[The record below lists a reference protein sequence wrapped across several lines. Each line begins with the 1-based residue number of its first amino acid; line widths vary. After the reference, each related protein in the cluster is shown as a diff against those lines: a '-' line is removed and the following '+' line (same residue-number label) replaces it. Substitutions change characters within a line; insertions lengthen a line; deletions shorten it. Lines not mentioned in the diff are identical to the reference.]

1 MMSRTKGLSAGLLA
15 GLVAAVA
22 MTVTMLLLACV
33 GIATPLVIIGDR
45 LSVFISPGPFLSL
58 MGKVGGYNHLK
69 QLGVGSTIAGQ
80 LFVGAIAGTIFGLFV
95 RRNSRLRATVATI
108 SIFVLLP
115 IISAAIALWPV
126 LGTNYR
132 GLPIDAARLVTL
144 IGLVLCF
151 FVFERTLIAGF
162 HFLIR
167 ARSEGE
173 DREFSP
179 AIGRRALVLGGL
191 GLLIAGGGG
200 AVLRKLYRAATFSY
214 DGTQYKGGIVQ
225 PITPNESFYCVTK
238 NIVDPRV
245 NVNLWHLEVTGL
257 VQNSA
262 TYRFQD
268 LQGFTAVEQ
277 ETTLMC
283 ISNGLDAG
291 LISNAV
297 WKGVPLH
304 DLLDPAVPV
313 SNAAR
318 VRLWGVDN
326 YSDTIPLEKAMDAT
340 TLVAYEMN
348 GAPLPHRHGYPA
360 RVVVPGYFGEKH
372 VKWLTRIEVAKAEAK
387 GFYENQGWGPDFIV
401 PTRSRIDGP
410 DHESSFFLSKL
421 AGPIEVKGI
430 AFGGDRGISRVELS
444 FDDGKTWDEASIYYA
459 GSDLA
464 WSLWKA
470 SNGWT
475 PKQPGDYTLVV
486 RATDGEGDVQEWES
500 DRSPFSGATGF
511 HKIVVHVTA

>member
-1 MMSRTKGLSAGLLA
+1 MSRTKALLA
-15 GLVAAVA
+15 GALAGTVAGIM
-22 MTVTMLLLACV
+22 MTTAMLLLAWLFGV
-33 GIATPLVIIGDR
+33 ATPLVLIGDR
-45 LSVFISPGPFLSL
+45 LSVFISPVPFLSI

-80 LFVGAIAGTIFGLFV
+80 VLVGAIAGAIFALRV
-95 RRNSRLRATVATI
+95 RRNSGRRATVATI

-115 IISAAIALWPV
+115 IISAAIALWPM

-144 IGLVLCF
+144 IGLALYF
-151 FVFERTLIAGF
+151 FVFERTLVAGF
-162 HFLIR
+162 HFFIR
-167 ARSEGE
+167 ARSENE

-179 AIGRRALVLGGL
+179 SIGRRALVLGGL
-191 GLLIAGGGG
+191 GLVIAGGGA

-268 LQGFTAVEQ
+268 LQGFTPVEQ

-318 VRLWGVDN
+318 VRL
-326 YSDTIPLEKAMDAT
+326 
-340 TLVAYEMN
+340 
-348 GAPLPHRHGYPA
+348 
-360 RVVVPGYFGEKH
+360 
-372 VKWLTRIEVAKAEAK
+372 
-387 GFYENQGWGPDFIV
+387 
-401 PTRSRIDGP
+401 
-410 DHESSFFLSKL
+410 
-421 AGPIEVKGI
+421 
-430 AFGGDRGISRVELS
+430 
-444 FDDGKTWDEASIYYA
+444 
-459 GSDLA
+459 
-464 WSLWKA
+464 
-470 SNGWT
+470 
-475 PKQPGDYTLVV
+475 
-486 RATDGEGDVQEWES
+486 
-500 DRSPFSGATGF
+500 
-511 HKIVVHVTA
+511 